1 MNPLWPAAT
10 LAIVVTGY
18 FAWSSYSP
26 PPVQQRTI
34 EDCHRMA
41 GEFQALHRSGG
52 TISSEMLGDARGCS
66 IAFGRDWASQ
76 GGERAAQLRAE
87 GALRIQ

>member
-1 MNPLWPAAT
+1 MKTIWPAAT
-10 LAIVVTGY
+10 LAIVITSY
-18 FAWSSYSP
+18 FAWSSYST
-26 PPVQQRTI
+26 PPVQEDRL

-41 GEFQALHRSGG
+41 GEFQAIHASGG
-52 TISSEMLGDARGCS
+52 TISSEMLGDARGCA

-87 GALRIQ
+87 GAQRIQ